1 MKKVFLIFAVI
12 LMHGMALRAQQCDTV
27 TTLPWFNDF
36 ATDFDCWT
44 QGGVGSWTVM
54 YDGEYVEVQINASPG
69 GSALLVSQPVTLGSD
84 TTNLRLYWK
93 EQRGNNIIN
102 SEAYNFRVSILVCTA
117 AVFDTTVCDTL
128 YSALASTSSR
138 FVQRSANLASYAG
151 QTVRLAFAVRIPNT
165 ANRNMHIADVAVYSD
180 LMPIGS
186 LSGSGFVGVGDTA
199 SFAVSLTQGDTTGLA
214 YTWHS
219 TLLDTTFTTSNAQ
232 IGLVYPLLGT
242 DTVTVTVSNAYGS
255 GIYHTTVNVIEC
267 DTIDSL
273 PWNEPFAWNGSYN
286 LCWVVNGFVHNN
298 PGQWLGI
305 TDEDGQRVDFTDYL
319 QCNGGAGSYLV
330 TPAIHVPADAQ
341 DVVFMLRCSNISTS
355 PLRVL
360 VSPTAATDTVF
371 FTDTLALLTSSH
383 NARLVKLRLA
393 SYAGQTVRIAIIHSN
408 RSALR
413 VLNAGVDYDTLPR
426 IASVTLPARI
436 PTDSATLC
444 TASLRYGSTT
454 GLHYAWHSAAG
465 GTIATNVLGDSAW
478 VTYAFGDMTDTL
490 TVIATNRYGSD
501 TMSRTLRVVDC
512 TPDTALP
519 WSDNFADGLF
529 CWQQPVGSNWVTLS
543 SNVSTTLLN
552 KGPVLCSTINHD
564 SVYDMIVSK
573 PITIAGTL
581 ADSIKLLWNAA
592 SSAATFPH
600 SYCVM
605 VTTGN
610 PSDSTCSYDTLF
622 RADSLVFC
630 NTSWRTQRVDLSAY
644 LGQTVR
650 VAFYSHPRQF
660 PPSGT
665 YADFYIDDVEIRSTA
680 APRVAVS
687 GPVGVDSH
695 YPATYTANL
704 SEGTLGGL
712 TYTWHSMLMDTTYT
726 DSSASSSLS
735 SFNLVYTLGGVD
747 TLTVVASNA
756 FGCDTAALVVTV
768 NDCPL
773 VHLPWLENFSG
784 VTAAAWHA
792 NGNIPDC
799 WHRHWN
805 GSSNNA
811 PHVVNYPIPYT
822 QNTALVLMAGTGDG
836 WDSVAVVESPCFADP
851 IEGKLLSF
859 YYKYENDAYGTLS
872 VGYLQGD
879 TFVAVTNVAPQSEG
893 LVVLM
898 QLDSFPPDVHRFAL
912 QWKRSGSWYS
922 VTIDSIQVLAPES
935 VPTVHIDAPT
945 TVMAFDSALLRAYL
959 TNGDTAGVAYT
970 WHSSM
975 VAAGCAILTATG
987 DTASVVYSAVGS
999 DTIRV
1004 VATNAYGSDTAWHTI
1019 QVVGSPTGAIS
1030 GPAVSYTDDTT
1041 VYTARLV
1048 SGLDSTLAFGW
1059 HSTMVAVGSA
1069 AMVAAGDTL
1078 RIVFD
1083 SGGTDTLTLTT
1094 TNVVGCSVATRVINV
1109 TECHISS
1116 FPWTEG
1122 FENGMNGCWHLSVDA
1137 NNSTHWQIF
1146 DAYYIAHSGSHFLL
1160 SPFVS
1165 SAETAADAWFVM
1177 QPVDLP
1183 DSSNMSLS
1191 FYVDFVGNTLTHT
1204 YPRLT
1209 VLASTTGSDIS
1220 SFTDTLYTE
1229 QSNSPGYV
1237 LRSVSLAAYAG
1248 QTVWIAFVHGERY
1261 VTIHLDDISIDY
1273 SPVPIVDISGPSTI
1287 LSSDTA
1293 HFVATLLHGDP
1304 TGLTYTWHSDKV
1316 DAGTA
1321 GAVANGA
1328 NFDIDYYESGTDFIT
1343 VIATNAYGSDTATMY
1358 CTVTDC
1364 EPITQLPYSVSL
1376 TSTPGCWI
1384 RNGGWVVGDYFSSG
1398 ISCMTFANTDTDAD
1412 GWLIMRE
1419 ISVPNDAT
1427 HRYTLRWHMLCQQS
1441 VFQVL
1446 VSTDGRNNHSHSN
1459 DTLYAVTRGTGSW
1472 GTFTASLNAYRGQDI
1487 YIAFHNSGR
1496 VHDSDM
1502 GVVRIDTVQVLVDTI
1517 SDIVWRTVTVTSA
1530 DTALG
1535 TVTGGGIYHDR
1546 SWVTIAAQPMESSV
1560 DEPLAQFVSW
1570 SDGDSNN
1577 PRRVFVVSDTTFTA
1591 IFEAEQQHQIE
1602 VVANDTERGSV
1613 TGGGLYYLGDTV
1625 TLTATP
1631 YEGYRFVEWSDG
1643 DTSNPRTVIVTG
1655 DATYTALFEPV
1666 VGINGVEDAPY
1677 KVYVRQGRVI
1687 VEGVEN
1693 ERVQIF
1699 DLMGRRHSTNKRLPR
1714 GVYLVRIGNAFTKR
1728 VVFL

>member
-1 MKKVFLIFAVI
+1 M
-12 LMHGMALRAQQCDTV
+12 
-27 TTLPWFNDF
+27 
-36 ATDFDCWT
+36 
-44 QGGVGSWTVM
+44 
-54 YDGEYVEVQINASPG
+54 
-69 GSALLVSQPVTLGSD
+69 
-84 TTNLRLYWK
+84 
-93 EQRGNNIIN
+93 
-102 SEAYNFRVSILVCTA
+102 
-117 AVFDTTVCDTL
+117 
-128 YSALASTSSR
+128 
-138 FVQRSANLASYAG
+138 
-151 QTVRLAFAVRIPNT
+151 
-165 ANRNMHIADVAVYSD
+165 
-180 LMPIGS
+180 
-186 LSGSGFVGVGDTA
+186 
-199 SFAVSLTQGDTTGLA
+199 
-214 YTWHS
+214 
-219 TLLDTTFTTSNAQ
+219 
-232 IGLVYPLLGT
+232 
-242 DTVTVTVSNAYGS
+242 
-255 GIYHTTVNVIEC
+255 
-267 DTIDSL
+267 
-273 PWNEPFAWNGSYN
+273 
-286 LCWVVNGFVHNN
+286 NGFVHNN
-298 PGQWLGI
+298 PGQWFGI

-360 VSPTAATDTVF
+360 VSPTAATDTAF
-371 FTDTLALLTSSH
+371 FTDTLALLTTSH
-383 NARLVKLRLA
+383 NYRLVKLRLA

-454 GLHYAWHSAAG
+454 GLNYAWHSAAG

-519 WSDNFADGLF
+519 WSDSFADGLL

-610 PSDSTCSYDTLF
+610 PSESTCSYDTLF
-622 RADSLVFC
+622 RADSLVFG

-756 FGCDTAALVVTV
+756 FGCDTATLVVTV

-970 WHSSM
+970 WRSSM

-999 DTIRV
+999 DTISV

-1048 SGLDSTLAFGW
+1048 SGLDSILAFGW

-1078 RIVFD
+1078 RIVYY

-1094 TNVVGCSVATRVINV
+1094 TNVVGSSVATRVINV

-1122 FENGMNGCWHLSVDA
+1122 FENGLGDCWSTWC
-1137 NNSTHWQIF
+1137 NNTGRAMYSWFVAGYSHES
-1146 DAYYIAHSGSHFLL
+1146 HSGSRHI
-1160 SPFVS
+1160 S
-1165 SAETAADAWFVM
+1165 SANLTGAIDTTQDWLMMPPIDV
-1177 QPVDLP
+1177 P
-1183 DSSNMSLS
+1183 STISLNLY
-1191 FYVDFVGNTLTHT
+1191 FYVCFRGNLYHDCPGLTI
-1204 YPRLT
+1204 
-1209 VLASTTGSDIS
+1209 VASTQGRGNRAF
-1220 SFTDTLYTE
+1220 FTDTLYFE
-1229 QSNSPGYV
+1229 QNHTGDIRTSDYV
-1237 LRSVSLAAYAG
+1237 LRSVSLEAYMG
-1248 QTVWIAFVHGERY
+1248 QTVWIAFVHGNKA
-1261 VTIHLDDISIDY
+1261 INLALDDISI
-1273 SPVPIVDISGPSTI
+1273 V
-1287 LSSDTA
+1287 
-1293 HFVATLLHGDP
+1293 
-1304 TGLTYTWHSDKV
+1304 
-1316 DAGTA
+1316 
-1321 GAVANGA
+1321 NGA
-1328 NFDIDYYESGTDFIT
+1328 E
-1343 VIATNAYGSDTATMY
+1343 
-1358 CTVTDC
+1358 
-1364 EPITQLPYSVSL
+1364 
-1376 TSTPGCWI
+1376 
-1384 RNGGWVVGDYFSSG
+1384 
-1398 ISCMTFANTDTDAD
+1398 
-1412 GWLIMRE
+1412 
-1419 ISVPNDAT
+1419 
-1427 HRYTLRWHMLCQQS
+1427 
-1441 VFQVL
+1441 
-1446 VSTDGRNNHSHSN
+1446 
-1459 DTLYAVTRGTGSW
+1459 
-1472 GTFTASLNAYRGQDI
+1472 
-1487 YIAFHNSGR
+1487 
-1496 VHDSDM
+1496 
-1502 GVVRIDTVQVLVDTI
+1502 
-1517 SDIVWRTVTVTSA
+1517 WRTVTVFSA

-1535 TVTGGGIYHDR
+1535 TVTGGGIYHDS
-1546 SWVTIAAQPMESSV
+1546 SWVTIAAQPI
-1560 DEPLAQFVSW
+1560 EPSADGRYARFVGW

-1577 PRRVFVVSDTTFTA
+1577 PRMVFVVSDTTFTA
-1591 IFEAEQQHQIE
+1591 FFEERQYQIE
-1602 VVANDTERGSV
+1602 VVANDSTRGSV
-1613 TGGGLYYLGDTV
+1613 AGGGLYYFGDTV

-1631 YEGYRFVEWSDG
+1631 YEGYRFVGWSDG

-1655 DATYTALFEPV
+1655 DAIYTALFEPV
-1666 VGINGVEDAPY
+1666 MGIDGIGDAPY

-1687 VEGVEN
+1687 VDGVEN
-1693 ERVQIF
+1693 ERVQVF
-1699 DLMGRRHSTNKRLPR
+1699 DLMGRRHSAEESLPR
-1714 GVYLVRIGNAFTKR
+1714 GVYLVRIGNTFAKR
-1728 VVFL
+1728 VVVL